1 MLTPKRKEY
10 LAQKDKIVD
19 DLRNIYG
26 DTDEKSQKKVLR
38 GDTHM
43 TSTWMGGG
51 GGGLRQKWDIIGRN
65 GVEG

>member
-10 LAQKDKIVD
+10 LAQKDIIVD

-43 TSTWMGGG
+43 TSTWMGVGG
-51 GGGLRQKWDIIGRN
+51 GRLRQK
-65 GVEG
+65 